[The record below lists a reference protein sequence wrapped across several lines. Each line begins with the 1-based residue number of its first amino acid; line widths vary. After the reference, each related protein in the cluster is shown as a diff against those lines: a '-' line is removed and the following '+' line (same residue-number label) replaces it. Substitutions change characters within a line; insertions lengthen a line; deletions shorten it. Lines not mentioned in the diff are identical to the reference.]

1 MEWSTIWDWLLVPEN
16 QKALAFLG
24 TGFAAVVMA
33 IWAVFKFFHKDGRVG
48 KPPADVRPSSVN
60 VTADHG
66 SVAAGRDANVSKTEV
81 RSK

>member
-1 MEWSTIWDWLLVPEN
+1 MEWSTVWDWLSVPEN
-16 QKALAFLG
+16 QKTLAFLG

-33 IWAVFKFFHKDGRVG
+33 IWAVFKFFRKDDGAG
-48 KPPADVRPSSVN
+48 KPPADARPPSVN

-66 SVAAGRDANVSKTEV
+66 SIAAGRDATVSKTED